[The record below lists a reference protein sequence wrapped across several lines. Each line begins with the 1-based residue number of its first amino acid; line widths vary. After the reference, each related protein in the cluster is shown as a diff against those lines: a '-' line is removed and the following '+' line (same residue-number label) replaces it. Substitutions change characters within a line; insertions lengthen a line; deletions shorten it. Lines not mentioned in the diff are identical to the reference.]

1 MINRIGD
8 NGSYLRTEVKRD
20 NHEKSDSTFTLEY
33 KDKKKEEDGVK
44 LELSTQSSDK
54 VNGKSD
60 DVSVK
65 KDKFVTQDEV
75 VQKYTLYQ
83 SFREKWQ
90 ELKDKSQEWIER
102 FNLIWLRIWNGK
114 EAVEQEKLKLNG
126 KSASDSADRHKSIT
140 DMNMQEV
147 SEYLSEGGRR
157 KPARNSDMLTTY
169 NQFGRIVEVDP
180 SEQNNIF
187 HGNKPWKEL

>member
-54 VNGKSD
+54 INGKSD

-126 KSASDSADRHKSIT
+126 KSATDSADRHKSIT

-157 KPARNSDMLTTY
+157 KPARNADMLTTY

-180 SEQNNIF
+180 SEQNKIF

>member
-8 NGSYLRTEVKRD
+8 NGSYLKTEVKRD
-20 NHEKSDSTFTLEY
+20 NHEKNDNTFTLEY
-33 KDKKKEEDGVK
+33 EGKKSEEDAVK
-44 LELSTQSSDK
+44 LELSMQSAGK

-60 DVSVK
+60 DVGVNR
-65 KDKFVTQDEV
+65 DKIVTHDEV
-75 VQKYTLYQ
+75 LQKYTLYQ
-83 SFREKWQ
+83 SFREKLQ
-90 ELKDKSQEWIER
+90 ELKDKSKKWIGR
-102 FNLIWLRIWNGK
+102 FNLIWIRIWNGN
-114 EAVEQEKLKLNG
+114 EAEEQEKLKFNE
-126 KSASDSADRHKSIT
+126 KSAVDSTDKHKNIT

-157 KPARNSDMLTTY
+157 KPARNSDILTTY

-180 SEQNNIF
+180 SEQNKIF